1 MKKIVTMLAFSV
13 GLANLNAQTSKDKT
27 TENNY
32 NKWSIE
38 LDGGVNKAQKPF
50 TSGYFTSTP
59 SPYVANLGARYM
71 FNNKFGLKAD
81 FGYNSFTGKNNSLDF
96 DSKYYRVDLQAVA
109 NLGRIMNF
117 ETWTNTLGLLGHAG
131 FGVGQI
137 ENKDLHVKDKVGN
150 FIGGITGQIRLSDR
164 IALTGDF
171 STIINA
177 SQDYTFDGA
186 YVPDNRGFSG
196 VIYTGTVGL
205 NVYLGKNTKHAD
217 WVVLSQE
224 VDLSPLENKIAQLEA
239 LVSKIP
245 EKQIIIE
252 KPVTT
257 TVVNDKDLIKEMI
270 NAKYYSV
277 YFDFNKSMPIENSTA
292 AIDVVLNYMRTHP
305 SANLDLIGYADQV
318 GSSEY
323 NTKLSDTRAKNIK
336 NFFEQAGISS
346 SRLNVIADG
355 ADTSIQKDS
364 EEARRLARRVTFKVN

>member
-13 GLANLNAQTSKDKT
+13 GLANLNAQTSLEKT

-336 NFFEQAGISS
+336 NIFEQAGISS